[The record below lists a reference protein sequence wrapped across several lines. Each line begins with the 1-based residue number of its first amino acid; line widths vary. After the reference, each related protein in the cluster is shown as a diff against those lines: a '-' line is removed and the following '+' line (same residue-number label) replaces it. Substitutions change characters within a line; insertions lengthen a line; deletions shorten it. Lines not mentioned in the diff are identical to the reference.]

1 MTVMPGSSIGWVHGL
16 RRLRKEASCGAA
28 VFGAVFALPVESSVL
43 PTYDGT
49 PMIYFMA
56 FTIVGVLVLVVLAMI
71 VANKALSRKVRATIR
86 ELSESEA
93 KYRELIEN
101 ASDGMFVADL
111 DGTITFVNEPLAAM
125 LGYNGQQLVGR
136 KILELITGGSRE
148 EVAAALAPGGVS
160 RARQMLDV
168 ELAGA
173 DGRSVYCQVNMSVV
187 QREGAPVAV
196 QGVVRDMSQRKRLE
210 EELRRQTEEARRS
223 AAEMMTVYRVG
234 VATTSVLDLPALLEV
249 MYEQVAEIMGN
260 ESFFVALFDEQA
272 SQIRF
277 EMLVDHGVR
286 VASFTRPY
294 PTGKGITE
302 WVIKSGRPL
311 FIKDSSKDMGQVPAE
326 AITLGDKPLSVIAV
340 PLLVQKRVIGVMS
353 VQSYTRR
360 FDEDDVRIMSTI
372 ATQAA
377 ISLENAR
384 LYREL
389 KVKNELLE
397 KSEAELRRAN
407 SKLDRQLAEM
417 TRLHQIAER
426 LAITDSV
433 TGLFNHRHFQERLA
447 EELARCQRY
456 GRYLSLLMIDIDDFK
471 QYNDVL
477 GHPAGDG
484 ALKAVARLITR
495 SVRSTDI
502 VARYGG
508 EEFVVILLEAHK
520 SQAFKVAEKIRARI
534 EAYPFPNEDQIPS
547 GKITVT
553 VGVATYPV
561 DARTQKDLIYLADMA
576 CYRGKRE
583 GRNRVIQA

>member
-1 MTVMPGSSIGWVHGL
+1 M

>member
-1 MTVMPGSSIGWVHGL
+1 MWWVHGL
-16 RRLRKEASCGAA
+16 SRLFSEASGGVAA
-28 VFGAVFALPVESSVL
+28 FGAVFALPAESPVL
-43 PTYDGT
+43 PTHDGT
-49 PMIYFMA
+49 PMIHLMV
-56 FTIVGVLVLVVLAMI
+56 FTVVGALILAVLAMI

-111 DGTITFVNEPLAAM
+111 EGTITFVNEPLAAM

-302 WVIKSGRPL
+302 WVIKSGSPL
-311 FIKDSSKDMGQVPAE
+311 FIKDSSKDMGQVPVE
-326 AITLGDKPLSVIAV
+326 AVTLGDRPLSVIAV

-447 EELARCQRY
+447 EELARCERY

-520 SQAFKVAEKIRARI
+520 PQAFKVAEKIRARI

-561 DARTQKDLIYLADMA
+561 DARTQKELIYLADMA